1 MDWPIDWL
9 TSFKWLALL
18 TGWPLSYRRLYIWL
32 SAGLFSRLS
41 QLIVNSMSDFELCLN
56 FEIISFNTLF
66 IKDWILWI
74 IFRAPAPVH
83 ISSFLSRHY
92 RIESTKS
99 KEHSAE
105 LTMASEFCE
114 SVAKDLISISCAED
128 SEAVLNSIDGKNV
141 AFLDFL
147 IDCELKQCVSHSLVQ
162 QYVSQIWFG
171 ELKMEDWKLMLIF
184 LVAFC
189 FPPLWVYLSLPFKN
203 RHRQIPVIKFI
214 CRLISHLYL
223 ILILCLTV
231 VVPWKYSGNYLAP
244 HWFDY
249 FLYLWIIGMLIAEFS
264 SERVRSGL
272 GWFPTIVVLLVLFSE
287 LLRVIAVGYDT
298 DQRLEIVFARNQFL
312 GAAVMLSVLQLLDFL
327 SIHRLFGPWGVIIGH
342 LVVDVLRF
350 LLILLIFFFSFT
362 LQLLAVLKVS
372 WSSFQMN
379 ERVLDMWSAD
389 SAELAIIN
397 LISNKRKWN
406 YCLFNFKKFESF
418 EANYYWMLF
427 WFSETTGAI
436 SFHMRLYGMRT
447 ES

>member
-1 MDWPIDWL
+1 M
-9 TSFKWLALL
+9 
-18 TGWPLSYRRLYIWL
+18 
-32 SAGLFSRLS
+32 
-41 QLIVNSMSDFELCLN
+41 
-56 FEIISFNTLF
+56 
-66 IKDWILWI
+66 
-74 IFRAPAPVH
+74 H

-92 RIESTKS
+92 RIESTKN

-114 SVAKDLISISCAED
+114 SMAKDLISISCAED

-171 ELKMEDWKLMLIF
+171 DLKMEDWKLMLLF

-223 ILILCLTV
+223 IFILCLTV
-231 VVPWKYSGNYLAP
+231 VVPWKYSGSHLAP

-287 LLRVIAVGYDT
+287 LLRVIAVGYDRNN
-298 DQRLEIVFARNQFL
+298 RLAIVFARNQFL
-312 GAAVMLSVLQLLDFL
+312 GAAVMLSVLQLMDFL

-372 WSSFQMN
+372 RSLFQIN
-379 ERVLDMWSAD
+379 ECVLD
-389 SAELAIIN
+389 
-397 LISNKRKWN
+397 K
-406 YCLFNFKKFESF
+406 
-418 EANYYWMLF
+418 
-427 WFSETTGAI
+427 
-436 SFHMRLYGMRT
+436 
-447 ES
+447 